1 MNRHVLVLFTL
12 LTSALAAAVQAQ
24 SWGDLTATF
33 KLDGTAPKPK
43 ALVISKDPEI
53 CGKHGLVDE
62 SLVVNSANNT
72 VQNVIVYLYVNAR
85 DPKAN
90 KKPPVHESYKAAEK
104 SEIVLDNEKC
114 RFEPHVT
121 IVRTG
126 QTLIA
131 GNKDNTG
138 HNTNLQTLKNP
149 PQNVLIPA
157 GGKLKLN
164 LTLEEQLPSP
174 VSCNIHPWMKG
185 YLVVKDHPYV
195 GVSDKDGKVTIKN
208 IPAGKWT
215 FQFWQEAAGYLAD
228 VNIGGKVTK
237 WERGRVELDIKAGAN
252 DLGEIK
258 LSPSIFKL
266 N

>member
-1 MNRHVLVLFTL
+1 MKRHVLALFAVFTFAVAV
-12 LTSALAAAVQAQ
+12 SVQAQ

-33 KLDGTAPKPK
+33 KVDGTAPKPK
-43 ALVISKDPEI
+43 AIAVTKDIPI
-53 CGKHGLVDE
+53 CGNQGLVDE
-62 SLVVNSANNT
+62 SLVVNSANNGL
-72 VQNVIVYLYVNAR
+72 QNVIVYLYVNAR

-90 KKPPVHESYKAAEK
+90 KRPPVHESYKGAEK
-104 SEIVLDNEKC
+104 TEVLLDNVKC
-114 RFEPHVT
+114 RFEPHIT
-121 IVRTG
+121 ILRTT

-157 GGKLKLN
+157 GGNLKLN

-185 YLVVKDHPYV
+185 YLVVKEHPYV

-208 IPAGKWT
+208 VPAGKWT

-228 VNIGGKVTK
+228 VNVGGKVTK

-258 LSPSIFKL
+258 VAPSIFKL